1 MGKQIEYRAVLAF
14 VWLAKFLPKS
24 WLYGLLHGLGVM
36 LFWALKKRRDIAIA
50 NLTKAYPNLNSTQVK
65 ELAIANFTATAR
77 SIADILLLINER
89 LEINDSIENAQEIL
103 DKLAVLCKENK
114 NGIIFTTAHFSNWEL
129 LAQFIAFNGYPMTAV
144 GRRGTNRLIEY
155 NLTTPFRE
163 RYGNK
168 NIFKQQAMT
177 HMVKTLRSGG
187 IVGLLID
194 QKANARNGVMSRFFG
209 LPCYTTT
216 SVARMKLRYDSM
228 VLPIFILRKNSGKYR
243 IIFEG
248 EANLKLDENL
258 TKDEKTARLTQ
269 HYNDIFERTVRQAP
283 EQWFWMHNRW
293 KV

>member
-1 MGKQIEYRAVLAF
+1 MGKQIEYRVVLAF
-14 VWLAKFLPKS
+14 VWLAKILPKS
-24 WLYGLLHGLGVM
+24 WLYGLMHGFGIL
-36 LFWALKKRRDIAIA
+36 LFWLLKKRRNIAIT
-50 NLTKAYPNLNSTQVK
+50 NLSRAYPNYNQEKVK
-65 ELAIANFTATAR
+65 ELAKANFTATAR
-77 SIADILLLINER
+77 SIADILLLINGR
-89 LEINDSIENAQEIL
+89 FDINESIENHQEIL
-103 DKLAVLCKENK
+103 DRLTLLAKEN
-114 NGIIFTTAHFSNWEL
+114 NNSIIFTTAHFSNWEL
-129 LAQFIAFNGYPMTAV
+129 LAQFLAFNGYPMTAV

-187 IVGLLID
+187 NVGLLID
-194 QKANARNGVMSRFFG
+194 QKANIRNGVMSSFFG

-216 SVARMKLRYDSM
+216 SVAGMKMRYDAL
-228 VLPIFILRKNSGKYR
+228 VLPMFILRKNDGKYR

-248 EANLKLDENL
+248 EANIELDENL

-293 KV
+293 KI